1 MSDLATQRD
10 LARRLEQTQVTERPG
25 GVTGFDTFYQTSTYT
40 PTYFGGTT
48 AGATTYSFQQGKWT
62 RIGNLIFVTGAVVW
76 TAATGTGNACIALP
90 VVVKLALH
98 RALLLLVRQSWQAA
112 RLTERISSTG
122 PVTRNY
128 SSPLG
133 WFPPR
138 AGSGRN
144 EGWVRSPCRPCRPC
158 RRRR

>member
-1 MSDLATQRD
+1 MSVLMTQRD

-90 VVVKLALH
+90 VVVAATYYH
-98 RALLLLVRQSWQAA
+98 SGVA
-112 RLTERISSTG
+112 RLVD
-122 PVTRNY
+122 VTFAAGTPTMEIAPATQHFLLH
-128 SSPLG
+128 SPATNA
-133 WFPPR
+133 
-138 AGSGRN
+138 AGTYVAVEAAGNVIFSATYF
-144 EGWVRSPCRPCRPC
+144 VA
-158 RRRR
+158 